1 VRAPRTGLALVVV
14 AALTLPAAAVSAAP
28 GNNGNGNG
36 KGSPSSSNP
45 SQTTPS
51 PGNPSSNAAPA
62 APENDSARPADKTPG
77 KPADTG
83 NGSDKTPGKPADT
96 GNGSDK
102 TPGKPAD
109 TGNGSAGTPAA
120 DPVKDIG
127 RPTEA
132 GKPASSAA
140 NTSPGNSAAGSS
152 SASVSGSASGQ
163 SAAATNSKAAL
174 AARATATR
182 AAFAPGRS
190 SESRALTRTTASTP
204 AGQANEAA
212 IADCLQAE
220 FTAAGKVKGGGATS
234 RIRTL
239 TAAQIADLEQVC
251 EEETGDL
258 GDYIVQFVPGSNASD
273 VAKSAREKSAL
284 KESNRFS
291 VKRTYT
297 NVFPGML
304 ISANPRQI
312 TALRKNPNV
321 TLIEPDGMAMAVE
334 TQTPAP
340 WGLDRVDQSNLPLNG
355 SFTYGATAAGVTT
368 YIVDTGVRSDH
379 VDFTGRVAGGFSA
392 IADGRGTSD
401 CNGHGTH
408 VAGTVA
414 GATYGVAKS
423 AAIVPV
429 RVLDCYGS
437 GSWSGVIAG
446 LDWIA
451 GSHAAGT
458 PAVANMSLGGG
469 ANTSV
474 DDAVRA
480 VINDGVTVV
489 VAAGNSAADACTF
502 SPARTP
508 AAVTVAATDSSD
520 NQASFSNFGPCVDI
534 YAPGV
539 SIPSAW
545 YTSSTATASLSGTS
559 MAAPHV
565 AGAAALVLAA
575 NPSASPADVGNA
587 LTSAATADVVRGV
600 TAGTVNRL
608 LFTGGTPVTPTPEEP
623 VTPEEPTAT
632 VPDAPSGVSAAG
644 GSKSATVVWAVP
656 ADGGSPLTGQT
667 VWVFDSR
674 GKRVGSV
681 SVASDATSVTVTGLA
696 PRKKF
701 SFSVSAWNV
710 VGTGAESARS
720 NTITTT
726 R

>member
-1 VRAPRTGLALVVV
+1 MHAPRTGLALVAV
-14 AALTLPAAAVSAAP
+14 AALILPAAGASATP
-28 GNNGNGNG
+28 GNNANGNG
-36 KGSPSSSNP
+36 KGNQSSNSP
-45 SQTTPS
+45 SQTTAS
-51 PGNPSSNAAPA
+51 PANQSPNAAPA
-62 APENDSARPADKTPG
+62 APKDDAGKPSDKAPGKPEDAGNGADKEPGKPTDPGQGADKTPG
-77 KPADTG
+77 KPADAG
-83 NGSDKTPGKPADT
+83 NGS
-96 GNGSDK
+96 S
-102 TPGKPAD
+102 
-109 TGNGSAGTPAA
+109 GTPAA
-120 DPVKDIG
+120 DSGKDIG
-127 RPTEA
+127 RPTEV

-140 NTSPGNSAAGSS
+140 GSSPGNSAAGSS
-152 SASVSGSASGQ
+152 SAAAGGSASGQ
-163 SAAATNSKAAL
+163 SAAAANSKAAI
-174 AARATATR
+174 AARATASR

-190 SESRALTRTTASTP
+190 VESRALARTAASTP
-204 AGQANEAA
+204 TKQANAAA

-220 FTAAGKVKGGGATS
+220 FTAAGKVKGSAQS
-234 RIRTL
+234 RVRTL
-239 TAAQIADLEQVC
+239 TAAQIADLEEAC

-273 VAKSAREKSAL
+273 VVKSAREKSAL

-304 ISANPRQI
+304 VSANPRQI

-340 WGLDRVDQSNLPLNG
+340 WGLDRVDQVNLPLSG
-355 SFTYGATAAGVTT
+355 SFTYSTTAPGVTT

-379 VDFTGRVAGGFSA
+379 VDFTGRVSGGFSA
-392 IADGRGTSD
+392 IADGRGTAD

-408 VAGTVA
+408 VAGSVA

-451 GSHAAGT
+451 GNHAAGT

-520 NQASFSNFGPCVDI
+520 NQASFSNVGPCVDI

-575 NPSASPADVGNA
+575 NPSASPADVANA
-587 LTSAATADVVRGV
+587 LASSATADVVRGV

-623 VTPEEPTAT
+623 VTPEDPTAT
-632 VPDAPSGVSAAG
+632 VPDAPTGVSAAG
-644 GSKSATVVWAVP
+644 GSKSATVVWTVP
-656 ADGGSPLTGQT
+656 ADGGSSLTGQT
-667 VWVFDSR
+667 VWVFDAR

-681 SVASDATSVTVTGLA
+681 AVAADATSVTVTGLA
-696 PRKKF
+696 PRKRF